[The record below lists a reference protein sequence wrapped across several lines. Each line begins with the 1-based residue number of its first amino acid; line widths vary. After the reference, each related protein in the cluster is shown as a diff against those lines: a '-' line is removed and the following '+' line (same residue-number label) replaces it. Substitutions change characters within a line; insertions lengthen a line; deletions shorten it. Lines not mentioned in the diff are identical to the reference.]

1 MRDVLQIAWGLDD
14 QPEAFHKLLPSNGPI
29 TVNFDV
35 FQQFVLSR
43 QQVLLILFFYPIPLY
58 SSLLYLN
65 VDPLVLLI
73 FLSRVVVV

>member
-1 MRDVLQIAWGLDD
+1 MRDVLQIAWGMDD

-43 QQVLLILFFYPIPLY
+43 QQVCMCMYVHINIYMTKILILFWLQY
-58 SSLLYLN
+58 YLFCYI
-65 VDPLVLLI
+65 LAYQE
-73 FLSRVVVV
+73 